1 MNDFIYCNPTKI
13 IFGKNTDEQI
23 GAECAAYG
31 KTLIIYGGGSAEKSG
46 LLSRVRTSLEAA
58 GVEYCQIGGVKP
70 NPRLELVYRAV
81 ELAKKENVKLIL
93 AVGGGSVI
101 DTAKAVSTGAV
112 YDGDLWDFFLKKAFP
127 KDRIPVG
134 TVLTIPAAGSESS
147 PTSVISDEENKDKRS
162 CTTPL
167 HYPVFSVLN
176 PANTLSLPSYQ
187 IACGASDILAHLMER
202 YFVNTEYCDVTDR
215 QIEGAVQSLMKIAP
229 LTLAEPD
236 NYDYRAELM
245 WVGTIAHNGSLDT
258 GRGGDWSSHQI
269 EHQLSAYYDIAHG
282 AGLSIIF
289 PAWMKYVRKTNP
301 HKLVQ
306 FGKRVFGI
314 NSGNDDEIID
324 EMICRLEAF
333 YKSIGMPVRLSEVNI
348 GTEYFS
354 EMADKACAQKDYKLG
369 SYIKIMPSDA
379 EEIYKLAL

>member
-1 MNDFIYCNPTKI
+1 MNDFTYCNPTKI
-13 IFGKNTDEQI
+13 IFGRNTDEQI
-23 GAECAAYG
+23 GKECAAYG

-46 LLSRVRTSLEAA
+46 LLSRVRKSLENA
-58 GVEYCQIGGVKP
+58 GVQYCEIGGVKP
-70 NPRLELVYRAV
+70 NPRLELVRRAA
-81 ELAKKENVKLIL
+81 ELAKKEQVKLIL

-112 YDGDLWDFFLKKAFP
+112 YEGDVWDFFLKTAVPKANL
-127 KDRIPVG
+127 PVG

-176 PANTLSLPSYQ
+176 PENTLSLPAYQ

-202 YFVNTEYCDVTDR
+202 YFVNTEHCDVTDR
-215 QIEGAVQSLMKIAP
+215 QIEGAVQSLMRIAP
-229 LTLAEPD
+229 LTLNEPD
-236 NYDYRAELM
+236 NYDYRAELV

-258 GRGGDWSSHQI
+258 GRGGDWASHQI

-289 PAWMKYVRKTNP
+289 PAWMKYVSKTNP

-314 NSGNDDEIID
+314 DNADDNAVID
-324 EMICRLEAF
+324 EMIGRLEDF
-333 YKSIGMPVRLSEVNI
+333 YRSIGMPVRLSEVGI
-348 GTEYFS
+348 GTEYFP

-369 SYIKIMPSDA
+369 SYISIMPSDA